1 MIIFAQRM
9 LIGMKRIRLLYILLL
24 LLSANAMAQTENGS
38 SQLPD
43 HTMDATSTG
52 INKSYLT
59 DSMRLH
65 TDVMRPQLTIPKEPQ
80 VVSYTQQIKQG
91 AAGFRLWQGA
101 MLGFYGTTSQMPGL
115 MNTES
120 GSVIFQQNAG
130 RWHFTASALANKYW
144 MPWQRTLASQYGFGG
159 TVGYD
164 LNDAVSL
171 HAFGYYYA
179 NRMQVGPAMSPY
191 VNNTTYGGY
200 ADIRFNKTFGAN
212 MGVRRYLNPMSGRWT
227 TEPIVNPYIKIGD
240 SKIEF
245 PLGSLLKA
253 FVWGDDDNPMRFRPR
268 PQAPRPVAP
277 RPVVRP

>member
-1 MIIFAQRM
+1 
-9 LIGMKRIRLLYILLL
+9 MKRTGLLYLLFL
-24 LLSANAMAQTENGS
+24 MLSANTMAQTENGS

-43 HTMDATSTG
+43 HTIDAPSID
-52 INKSYLT
+52 INKTYQA
-59 DSMRLH
+59 DSMRFRA
-65 TDVMRPQLTIPKEPQ
+65 DFMRPQLAIPKEPQ
-80 VVSYTQQIKQG
+80 VVSYTDQIKQG
-91 AAGFRLWQGA
+91 VAGFRLWQGA
-101 MLGFYGTTSQMPGL
+101 TLGFYGATSQMPGL
-115 MNTES
+115 MNTET
-120 GSVIFQQNAG
+120 GSVMFQQNAG
-130 RWHFTASALANKYW
+130 RWHFTASAMANKYW

-164 LNDAVSL
+164 LSDAVSL

-200 ADIRFNKTFGAN
+200 ADIRFSRTFGAN
-212 MGVRRYLNPMSGRWT
+212 MGVRRYLNPMSGKWT

-253 FVWGDDDNPMRFRPR
+253 FVWGDDDNPMRFQPR
-268 PQAPRPVAP
+268 PQAPSSVAP

>member
-1 MIIFAQRM
+1 M

-52 INKSYLT
+52 INKSYLS

-101 MLGFYGTTSQMPGL
+101 TLGFYGTTSQMPGL

-120 GSVIFQQNAG
+120 SSVIFQQNAG

-253 FVWGDDDNPMRFRPR
+253 FVWGDDDNPMRFQPR
-268 PQAPRPVAP
+268 PQAPSSVAP

>member
-1 MIIFAQRM
+1 M
-9 LIGMKRIRLLYILLL
+9 LIGMKRLRLLYILLL

-65 TDVMRPQLTIPKEPQ
+65 TDVMRPQLTIPKESQ

-101 MLGFYGTTSQMPGL
+101 TLGFYGTTSQMPGL

-253 FVWGDDDNPMRFRPR
+253 FVWGDDDNPMRFQPR

>member
-1 MIIFAQRM
+1 M

>member
-1 MIIFAQRM
+1 M
-9 LIGMKRIRLLYILLL
+9 LIGMKRLRLLYILLL

-52 INKSYLT
+52 INKSYLS

-101 MLGFYGTTSQMPGL
+101 TLGFYGTTSQMPGL

>member
-1 MIIFAQRM
+1 M
-9 LIGMKRIRLLYILLL
+9 LMGMKRIGLYILLL
-24 LLSANAMAQTENGS
+24 MLSANAMAQTENGS
-38 SQLPD
+38 SQLPE
-43 HTMDATSTG
+43 HTMDAASTD
-52 INKSYLT
+52 INRSYLADT
-59 DSMRLH
+59 MRLH
-65 TDVMRPQLTIPKEPQ
+65 TDFMRQQPTIPKEPQ
-80 VVSYTQQIKQG
+80 VVSYTNQIKQG
-91 AAGFRLWQGA
+91 IAGFHLWQGA
-101 MLGFYGTTSQMPGL
+101 TLGFYGATSQMPGL

-120 GSVIFQQNAG
+120 GSMMFLQNAG

-144 MPWQRTLASQYGFGG
+144 MPWQRTLTSQYGFGG

-164 LNDAVSL
+164 LSDAVSL

-200 ADIRFNKTFGAN
+200 ADIRFSRTFGAN
-212 MGVRRYLNPMSGRWT
+212 MGVRRYLNPMSGKWT

-253 FVWGDDDNPMRFRPR
+253 FVWGNEDNPMRFQPR
-268 PQAPRPVAP
+268 PQAPSSVAP

>member
-1 MIIFAQRM
+1 
-9 LIGMKRIRLLYILLL
+9 MKRTGLLYLLFL
-24 LLSANAMAQTENGS
+24 MLSANTMAQTENGS
-38 SQLPD
+38 SPLPERVL
-43 HTMDATSTG
+43 DAPSID
-52 INKSYLT
+52 INKSYQA
-59 DSMRLH
+59 DSMRFRA
-65 TDVMRPQLTIPKEPQ
+65 DFMRPQLVTPKEPQ
-80 VVSYTQQIKQG
+80 LVSYTDQVKQG
-91 AAGFRLWQGA
+91 AAGFHLWQGA
-101 MLGFYGTTSQMPGL
+101 TLGFYGATSQMPGL
-115 MNTES
+115 MNTET
-120 GSVIFQQNAG
+120 GSMMFQQNAG

-164 LNDAVSL
+164 LSSAVSL

-179 NRMQVGPAMSPY
+179 NQMQVGPAMTPF

-200 ADIRFNKTFGAN
+200 ADIRFSQTFGAN
-212 MGVRRYLNPMSGRWT
+212 MGVRRYLNPMTGKWT

-253 FVWGDDDNPMRFRPR
+253 FVWGDEDNPMRFQPR
-268 PQAPRPVAP
+268 PQAPRPAAP

>member
-1 MIIFAQRM
+1 M

-52 INKSYLT
+52 INKSYLS

>member
-1 MIIFAQRM
+1 M

-52 INKSYLT
+52 INKSYLS

-80 VVSYTQQIKQG
+80 VVSYTQQVKQG

-101 MLGFYGTTSQMPGL
+101 TLGFYGTTSQMPGL

-144 MPWQRTLASQYGFGG
+144 MSWQRTLASQYGFGG

>member
-1 MIIFAQRM
+1 M

-52 INKSYLT
+52 INKSYLS

-101 MLGFYGTTSQMPGL
+101 TLGFYGTTSQMPGL

-253 FVWGDDDNPMRFRPR
+253 FVWGDDDNPMRFQPR
-268 PQAPRPVAP
+268 PQAPSSVAP

>member
-1 MIIFAQRM
+1 M
-9 LIGMKRIRLLYILLL
+9 LIGMKRLRLLYILLL

-80 VVSYTQQIKQG
+80 VVSYTQQVKQG

-101 MLGFYGTTSQMPGL
+101 TLGFYGTTSQMPGL

>member
-1 MIIFAQRM
+1 M

-52 INKSYLT
+52 INKSYLS

-80 VVSYTQQIKQG
+80 VVSYTQQVKQG

-101 MLGFYGTTSQMPGL
+101 TLGFYGTTSQMPGL